1 MLLRIILMTTLCFC
15 FAKAVLSGKELKR
28 REVGFD
34 NYGPPP
40 RQAPQYGPKQNHL
53 RLPEYGVPQQIP
65 FREYG
70 PPALKYDSPKL
81 PFLGGVSGPSSTNG
95 LYEQIKNHFGIPK
108 PFYGPPHIHHN
119 PALEYGLPPPAHY
132 SPPAQPQSQYGP
144 PSLAVSQYAPPS
156 PKKQHHLAPQYRPPS
171 QIPQFSTPPASPRPL
186 PYSTQLYKPFHQ
198 PATSYGPPASG
209 PLNLPSKSVY
219 ETPPNYGPPPLP
231 VNLPAHQSASFNRV
245 PENFDLQRLPSGPGG
260 IPFKQAQIQIDTS
273 GHTHSVTGSLA
284 PFHTACDGWK
294 PISAPIGTFI
304 EENHIDTLGG
314 YSHVGQSQST
324 GNVGGATDDHIVDGL
339 SDEQLVAVALQ
350 DETINGKTEASSN
363 GLLNIIHSEALQNSE
378 GSIDDSYSKP
388 PTDSFAP
395 GTMHD
400 YKYHTS
406 GSTLGVNLPLAQGP
420 APHISALTSSYGQS
434 QTHSQLHSNVNIQ
447 YSSQFGNPQHGVGSP
462 KSPVFFRPPVPAGL
476 IESIGATVQHLDQ
489 FGEKPP
495 QQTPTYIPPAA
506 NEIALSG
513 LSSSSQAINRAPLK
527 QQPPP
532 QIIVQQQLPQP
543 QYGPAFAHQK
553 LAHLQE
559 YGSPVL
565 LKVPQSNYMHPPLA
579 AQHYLSNQQA
589 ANIHRK
595 NEHVKNSYSIST
607 YTPPFVQSHALPLTQ
622 QVQQFNQQTVL
633 STGVGPQQHQQPQV
647 ALHNCGQGPN
657 LVSSTG
663 YQVHQQQ
670 QFSSVSAASPDAYN
684 AIAQSVPVAE
694 QHTQFLAG
702 PADSYGPPPSGNE
715 IDLDPSGYASQK
727 SAVQALPDGT
737 DPQQLPGLNGLNV
750 ISAKKSQSIQLGTST
765 VQPTQNFQVQF
776 DSQLIKDNH
785 VNDAALS
792 EPNANH
798 EEILSQGLLQS
809 ILTAIEQPQLSSP
822 LPQNHRAQSRSDDQ
836 YQDDKK
842 EYGEDEQHEKQQSN
856 VSVEVRVSP
865 GTNDKA
871 MELQSK
877 GMEVVPIFAAD
888 LDEETKH

>member
-1 MLLRIILMTTLCFC
+1 
-15 FAKAVLSGKELKR
+15 
-28 REVGFD
+28 
-34 NYGPPP
+34 
-40 RQAPQYGPKQNHL
+40 
-53 RLPEYGVPQQIP
+53 
-65 FREYG
+65 
-70 PPALKYDSPKL
+70 
-81 PFLGGVSGPSSTNG
+81 
-95 LYEQIKNHFGIPK
+95 
-108 PFYGPPHIHHN
+108 
-119 PALEYGLPPPAHY
+119 
-132 SPPAQPQSQYGP
+132 
-144 PSLAVSQYAPPS
+144 
-156 PKKQHHLAPQYRPPS
+156 
-171 QIPQFSTPPASPRPL
+171 
-186 PYSTQLYKPFHQ
+186 
-198 PATSYGPPASG
+198 
-209 PLNLPSKSVY
+209 
-219 ETPPNYGPPPLP
+219 
-231 VNLPAHQSASFNRV
+231 
-245 PENFDLQRLPSGPGG
+245 
-260 IPFKQAQIQIDTS
+260 
-273 GHTHSVTGSLA
+273 
-284 PFHTACDGWK
+284 
-294 PISAPIGTFI
+294 
-304 EENHIDTLGG
+304 
-314 YSHVGQSQST
+314 
-324 GNVGGATDDHIVDGL
+324 
-339 SDEQLVAVALQ
+339 
-350 DETINGKTEASSN
+350 
-363 GLLNIIHSEALQNSE
+363 
-378 GSIDDSYSKP
+378 
-388 PTDSFAP
+388 
-395 GTMHD
+395 MHD
-400 YKYHTS
+400 YKYHNS

-595 NEHVKNSYSIST
+595 NEHAKNSYSIST

-822 LPQNHRAQSRSDDQ
+822 LPQNHSAQSRSDDQ

>member
-1 MLLRIILMTTLCFC
+1 
-15 FAKAVLSGKELKR
+15 
-28 REVGFD
+28 
-34 NYGPPP
+34 
-40 RQAPQYGPKQNHL
+40 
-53 RLPEYGVPQQIP
+53 
-65 FREYG
+65 
-70 PPALKYDSPKL
+70 
-81 PFLGGVSGPSSTNG
+81 
-95 LYEQIKNHFGIPK
+95 FGIPK
-108 PFYGPPHIHHN
+108 PFYGPPHVHHN
-119 PALEYGLPPPAHY
+119 PTLEYSLPPPVHY
-132 SPPAQPQSQYGP
+132 GPPAQPPSQYGQ
-144 PSLAVSQYAPPS
+144 PSLAVAQYAPPS
-156 PKKQHHLAPQYRPPS
+156 PKKQHHLVPQYRPPS
-171 QIPQFSTPPASPRPL
+171 QIPQFSTSPAAPRPL
-186 PYSTQLYKPFHQ
+186 PYSTQLFKPFHL

-231 VNLPAHQSASFNRV
+231 VNLPAHQSESFNRV
-245 PENFDLQRLPSGPGG
+245 PETSIIYSTFDLQRLPSGPGG
-260 IPFKQAQIQIDTS
+260 IPFKHAQIHVDTS

-294 PISAPIGTFI
+294 PISAPIGTLI
-304 EENHIDTLGG
+304 EENRIDTLSG
-314 YSHVGQSQST
+314 YRHVGQGQST
-324 GNVGGATDDHIVDGL
+324 GNVAGATDEPIVDGL

-350 DETINGKTEASSN
+350 DEAINGKTDASSN

-378 GSIDDSYSKP
+378 GSIDDTYSKP

-395 GTMHD
+395 GTVHD
-400 YKYHTS
+400 HKYQTI
-406 GSTLGVNLPLAQGP
+406 GSNLGATVPLAQGP
-420 APHISALTSSYGQS
+420 TPHISALTSSFGQS
-434 QTHSQLHSNVNIQ
+434 QTHSHSNVNIQ
-447 YSSQFGNPQHGVGSP
+447 YSSPFGNPQYGVGLP
-462 KSPVFFRPPVPAGL
+462 KSPVVFRPPVPAGL

-506 NEIALSG
+506 NEIALSDS
-513 LSSSSQAINRAPLK
+513 SSSSQAVNRAPLK
-527 QQPPP
+527 QQTPP
-532 QIIVQQQLPQP
+532 QIIVQQQLPRP

-553 LAHLQE
+553 LAHFQE
-559 YGSPVL
+559 YGSPAL
-565 LKVPQSNYMHPPLA
+565 FKLPQSNYIPPPPKPPA
-579 AQHYLSNQQA
+579 AQQYLSNQPA
-589 ANIHRK
+589 ENIHRK
-595 NEHVKNSYSIST
+595 NEHAKNSYSST

-670 QFSSVSAASPDAYN
+670 QFSSVSAASSDAYN

-750 ISAKKSQSIQLGTST
+750 ISAKKSQSIQLGTSS
-765 VQPTQNFQVQF
+765 VQPAQHFQVQF
-776 DSQLIKDNH
+776 GSQLIKVGDNH
-785 VNDAALS
+785 GNGAALS

-822 LPQNHRAQSRSDDQ
+822 LPQNHSAQSRSDDQ
-836 YQDDKK
+836 YHDDKK
-842 EYGEDEQHEKQQSN
+842 QNAEDEQHEKQQHN
-856 VSVEVRVSP
+856 VNVEVRVSP
-865 GTNDKA
+865 GTNDKG

-877 GMEVVPIFAAD
+877 GMEIVPIFAAD
-888 LDEETKH
+888 SEEETKH